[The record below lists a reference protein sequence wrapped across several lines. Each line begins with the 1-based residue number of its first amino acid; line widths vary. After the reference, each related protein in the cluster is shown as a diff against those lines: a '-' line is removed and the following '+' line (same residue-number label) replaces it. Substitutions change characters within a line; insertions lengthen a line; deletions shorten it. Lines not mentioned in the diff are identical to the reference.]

1 MRKAYLT
8 KPLQAERDKLE
19 ATRESFVAR
28 IYACGNHDDP
38 FSECKRKSKTVD
50 PDLAWQYDAA
60 CSDLFKFEDRMIHEG
75 RAWRSKTGGIY
86 YNTK

>member
-8 KPLQAERDKLE
+8 KPLQAERAKLE
-19 ATRESFVAR
+19 AARESFIAR

-38 FSECKRKSKTVD
+38 FSECKRKSKAVD
-50 PDLAWQYDAA
+50 PDLAWQHEAA
-60 CSDLFKFEDRMIHEG
+60 CSHLWEFESRMIQQG

-86 YNTK
+86 YNIK